1 MITLIINNLDI
12 EFHLIALSQKFIAK
26 SNTERICMSCIKIKG
41 GNIFLLLR
49 EYLKTLLNL
58 QENVYGKVS
67 CLPKS

>member
-1 MITLIINNLDI
+1 
-12 EFHLIALSQKFIAK
+12 
-26 SNTERICMSCIKIKG
+26 MSCIKIKG
-41 GNIFLLLR
+41 GNIFLLLW